1 MKNKATYR
9 NSQNYKM
16 LHFSLIYF
24 FRGEITPKEIAYEP
38 LQPLGFMPITATYPM
53 LHLV

>member
-24 FRGEITPKEIAYEP
+24 FRGEITPKEIAYDP
-38 LQPLGFMPITATYPM
+38 LQSLGFMPITATYPM
-53 LHLV
+53 LHPV